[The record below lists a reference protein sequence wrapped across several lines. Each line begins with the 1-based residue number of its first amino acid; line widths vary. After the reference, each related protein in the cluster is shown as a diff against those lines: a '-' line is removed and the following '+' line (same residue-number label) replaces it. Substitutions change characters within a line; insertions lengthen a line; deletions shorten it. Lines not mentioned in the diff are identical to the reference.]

1 MIFVMHGSCIISHD
15 LQSDLIFLFICLF
28 TLYRCDLFV
37 LGVTCVVMRSEF
49 LIACSSFFAWRVLSA
64 FHNGWLFYTLIVRS
78 MSLYLL
84 KFYLKNVLHKFL
96 FIFNSLSKILY
107 RAFVFLLDA
116 FTILTLSPC
125 LRDEGDKFACRRCH
139 PMVFHKSSTVVSLF
153 DNFCYEFTNF
163 ALKLCSARGFK
174 MLGSSFGGLG

>member
-1 MIFVMHGSCIISHD
+1 MHGSCIISHD

-37 LGVTCVVMRSEF
+37 LGVTCVVRSEF

-116 FTILTLSPC
+116 FTILTLWSLCPLVC
-125 LRDEGDKFACRRCH
+125 GMRETSSHLEGVIPWFFTSLLQLSAYLTIFA
-139 PMVFHKSSTVVSLF
+139 TSLQI
-153 DNFCYEFTNF
+153 
-163 ALKLCSARGFK
+163 LL
-174 MLGSSFGGLG
+174 